1 VEISLLSTLAHLLSL
16 SIILSAC
23 MKFLPSIKKSTEST
37 QNLRSDELTPA
48 ELEANQGHVST
59 MPSLQQIL
67 NRKSLPPVCLYNLYI
82 VMRDRLRNEEILD
95 FYLDLKHHEVLWRK
109 YIRSLVKAGVLDESD
124 LKDGANSISVAVRVQ
139 IFDKTV
145 SAQAISAESNLKTPA
160 LKTPDIVKQHEEQ
173 MIHSHQVREAAE
185 RIAHRYVVQSAYKE
199 IAELPVS
206 IRNEI
211 IGYMQ
216 DQGRYDPL
224 IFVNAQTWTV
234 NAIQHFSYPKFI
246 EIKST
251 RNITQWQQL
260 LRICFGLSIL
270 FIAFTLELTMLFL
283 GWQVWGAR
291 VWVSNRCLSVYR
303 QGRPMEREVKR
314 TQFIV
319 LTYLIPG
326 LASILG
332 SYLEPPL
339 RLDCTGSTPY
349 HYF

>member
-1 VEISLLSTLAHLLSL
+1 
-16 SIILSAC
+16 
-23 MKFLPSIKKSTEST
+23 
-37 QNLRSDELTPA
+37 
-48 ELEANQGHVST
+48 
-59 MPSLQQIL
+59 
-67 NRKSLPPVCLYNLYI
+67 
-82 VMRDRLRNEEILD
+82 MRDRLRNEEILD

-109 YIRSLVKAGVLDESD
+109 YIRSLIKAGVLNESD

-139 IFDKTV
+139 IFDKAV
-145 SAQAISAESNLKTPA
+145 SAQAISPESNLKTTA

-185 RIAHRYVVQSAYKE
+185 RIAHRYVVHSAYKE
-199 IAELPVS
+199 IAELPVA

-291 VWVSNRCLSVYR
+291 VWGLLPFWVASWSLISGLTALDPLLIIIFNLSETTTFHYNQIR
-303 QGRPMEREVKR
+303 QPSIRRKLHKR
-314 TQFIV
+314 AWVI
-319 LTYLIPG
+319 IPG
-326 LASILG
+326 
-332 SYLEPPL
+332 Y
-339 RLDCTGSTPY
+339 RL
-349 HYF
+349 